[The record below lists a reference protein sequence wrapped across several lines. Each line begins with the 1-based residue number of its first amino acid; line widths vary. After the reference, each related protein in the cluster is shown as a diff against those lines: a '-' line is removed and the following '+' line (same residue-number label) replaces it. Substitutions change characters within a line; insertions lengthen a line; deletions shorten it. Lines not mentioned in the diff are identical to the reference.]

1 MVRPKGEKHRK
12 TEQNTFDT
20 SPKDFTVTKV
30 PERNDRKNQ
39 LRKVFEKIVTVDFPP
54 LMS

>member
-30 PERNDRKNQ
+30 PERNDQK
-39 LRKVFEKIVTVDFPP
+39 KSVKEGI
-54 LMS
+54 